1 MNSTGDLFVFNTSE
15 KKESPRSSARVASP
29 NLMLANGEFDIRDGG
44 NGIEVWVTQMG
55 EYMNMNTGW
64 IDRASG
70 TVAIIDPFDSTR
82 WVEALAAEGLRPT
95 HLLYTHTHRD
105 HTAGYDEMKKLV
117 PDVEVWAHREAVS
130 GDYLNNYVFGEIAA
144 DSEWINPANSTV
156 KWSAGGITL
165 GITHS
170 PGHAPGHVTIHGYG
184 VYHAGD
190 LLFTAASGRVDL
202 AGSDPT
208 AQWFSVLFARGL
220 LRALPANWRLI
231 PGHRYDWVDGSTPD
245 WVSLEQAL
253 AYNYALNAKELELFE
268 QLPFQRF
275 DDDIAN

>member
-1 MNSTGDLFVFNTSE
+1 MIYFQNIG
-15 KKESPRSSARVASP
+15 KKESPRSNARVTSP
-29 NLMLANGEFDIRDGG
+29 NSMLANGEFDIRDEG

-64 IDRASG
+64 INRASG
-70 TVAIIDPFDSTR
+70 TVAIVDPFDSTR
-82 WVEALAAEGLRPT
+82 WVEALEKEGLRPT

-117 PDVEVWAHREAVS
+117 PEVKVWAHEEAVS
-130 GDYLNNYVFGEIAA
+130 GDYLSNFVFGEISA
-144 DSEWINPANSTV
+144 DSEWNNPVNSTV
-156 KWSAGGITL
+156 EWSVGGISL

-202 AGSDPT
+202 AGSDPN
-208 AQWFSVLFARGL
+208 AQWLSVLFARGL
-220 LRALPANWRLI
+220 LRSLPADWRLI
-231 PGHRYDWVDGSTPD
+231 PGHRYDWIDGSTPD
-245 WVSLEQAL
+245 WVSLEQVL
-253 AYNYALNAKELELFE
+253 TYNYALNAKELELFE